1 MDYPFMRTGSIWTI
15 KLPITTVVGGGWSN
29 LYYISLWGHLKIQDI
44 IGVLVCLLCMNLTLM
59 KVMVFSSELFQ
70 SSLYMC
76 AVWDGSWRDMN
87 KWLLIL
93 DENWWQNLDI
103 NKVQFAEPVN
113 FIGVTYRSEWGVTY
127 RLLIMIQWQ
136 MHHEIPTSA
145 WAESLPPLSCLVYL
159 RASPSS
165 LYSLIWGGRILVH
178 LVSFRDF
185 LKYLNC
191 LLPGF
196 YRASL

>member
-1 MDYPFMRTGSIWTI
+1 MDYPFMRTGSLWTI
-15 KLPITTVVGGGWSN
+15 KLPITTVVGGGSN

-44 IGVLVCLLCMNLTLM
+44 IGVLVCLLCMKLTLM

-70 SSLYMC
+70 SSLYVC

-127 RLLIMIQWQ
+127 RNRNDSMTAASWNSHLSMGWISASFKLLGL
-136 MHHEIPTSA
+136 S
-145 WAESLPPLSCLVYL
+145 ESLSQQSFQSYMGREDLG
-159 RASPSS
+159 AS
-165 LYSLIWGGRILVH
+165 G
-178 LVSFRDF
+178 
-185 LKYLNC
+185 
-191 LLPGF
+191 
-196 YRASL
+196 